1 MADDE
6 TFVILL
12 GRDGLPH
19 ASGPVKS
26 DEFPMTVERNK
37 RVYCYDH
44 TKDGSAFYI
53 EQLQPHIITQW

>member
-1 MADDE
+1 MTADDE

-26 DEFPMTVERNK
+26 DEADRLITRAG
-37 RVYCYDH
+37 RTYCFDH
-44 TKDGSAFYI
+44 AKDGSAFYI
-53 EQLQPHIITQW
+53 EQPTTTPEW